1 MSGDN
6 LNAGGPILPGSPLA
20 RALDDY
26 AVPPL
31 SAGFADRVLA
41 AAETRSLPLP
51 DLRRPA
57 GGGRRRWRMGRR
69 IAVAALGF
77 GALASAAAA
86 TGLLERF
93 DIPMPSP
100 EKVWA
105 SLTGKEHVAAAPM
118 PAPRPV
124 MPTDPAAALIAP
136 VTIEGPIDTPE
147 ELAEAFRRID
157 EVRQGRTEVRRA
169 VIDQRIDT
177 KITNAIDRRRDAGLP
192 VPTPE
197 EEARLRERIAADRVR
212 REQAAAERIAARRE
226 ELRQRIENGEPLTRR
241 DMVNGG
247 KHDDAVPDRRQRLQ
261 ELRQM
266 SPEARR
272 EVLRQLPP
280 EERRALTREYWQR
293 RGMQVG
299 PQPTQVPDAAPTD
312 SPSPEAVPPAV
323 VPAVVPADPA
333 ASESQQPLP

>member
-6 LNAGGPILPGSPLA
+6 HGAGGPILSSSPLA
-20 RALDDY
+20 RALDEY

-41 AAETRSLPLP
+41 AAETRSPPLP
-51 DLRRPA
+51 ELRRTA
-57 GGGRRRWRMGRR
+57 GGGGRGWRMGRR

-93 DIPMPSP
+93 DIPVPSP

-105 SLTGKEHVAAAPM
+105 SLTGKEDGAAAPIS
-118 PAPRPV
+118 AQRPV
-124 MPTDPAAALIAP
+124 MPADAAASPSAP

-157 EVRQGRTEVRRA
+157 EVRQGRMEARRA
-169 VIDQRIDT
+169 VIDQRIDAQ
-177 KITNAIDRRRDAGLP
+177 ISNAIDRRRDAGLP
-192 VPTPE
+192 LPTPE
-197 EEARLRERIAADRVR
+197 EEARLRKRIAAERVR

-226 ELRQRIENGEPLTRR
+226 ELRQRIENGEALTRK
-241 DMVNGG
+241 DVVQGG
-247 KHDDAVPDRRQRLQ
+247 KQDDAVPDRRQRLQ
-261 ELRQM
+261 QLRQM
-266 SPEARR
+266 SPEVRR

-280 EERRALTREYWQR
+280 EERRALTREYRQR
-293 RGMQVG
+293 RGMRAR
-299 PQPTQVPDAAPTD
+299 PQPAQVPDETPAD
-312 SPSPEAVPPAV
+312 SPAPADA
-323 VPAVVPADPA
+323 PSAAAQADPA
-333 ASESQQPLP
+333 APKSPSPLP